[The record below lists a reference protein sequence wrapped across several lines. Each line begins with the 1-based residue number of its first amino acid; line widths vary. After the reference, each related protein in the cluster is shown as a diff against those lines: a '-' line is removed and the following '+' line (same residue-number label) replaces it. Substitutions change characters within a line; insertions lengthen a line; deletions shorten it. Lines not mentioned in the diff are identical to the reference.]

1 MPELTAQPCVLVFVI
16 VILLVG
22 VAALLLRLDE
32 VDRFHNGRRSNEW
45 RCAELLFLSRAS
57 KIMSVEKPC
66 IGEISQTTFG
76 FVSRSRRYESSS
88 SSVHERQSGYV
99 RPTVAEDDACPE
111 LASAAC
117 EKWLFAPCAFGLP
130 SFIGRAQCARKTV

>member
-45 RCAELLFLSRAS
+45 RWTGVTMLGVLVGAVVAQGVLLIWAR
-57 KIMSVEKPC
+57 E
-66 IGEISQTTFG
+66 G
-76 FVSRSRRYESSS
+76 
-88 SSVHERQSGYV
+88 
-99 RPTVAEDDACPE
+99 
-111 LASAAC
+111 
-117 EKWLFAPCAFGLP
+117 
-130 SFIGRAQCARKTV
+130 QC